1 MGVRSTNLPQ
11 TSLADEVLVN
21 RGGTTSTQPLQN
33 LSQQLSSSGAL
44 ADRMAMIETTSGLV
58 GYRFVAG
65 GPVAA
70 ATLANI
76 PLTGEQEIDGVT
88 TSNTRV
94 LVKDQSDPAE
104 NGIYETSSGAWSRAA
119 DFDAASDV
127 YGAAV
132 FVLGGGENADKTFLC
147 YSDVA
152 NLGQDGIH
160 WTEGPPTDRAA
171 AHAARISAESA
182 AESSR
187 NWAQGT
193 LPGGPGTKSSRE
205 HSVDAGASAVLAAAD
220 AGATAADRAAAASS
234 ASQAGVYRDQAA
246 TLSAAAGAPS
256 GEALPTLP
264 DAGHPADSYFRLL
277 LGPGVKIY
285 RNDAG
290 TWTDTEIWERGPR
303 FDSVALMLND
313 ETATYGGD
321 GTIIEAGG
329 YRIREVLTGDDYVN
343 EGGAKLKV
351 LPGPDGQ
358 YNDAAFG
365 PPIGAN
371 DNIASV
377 SKFLAARQTVL
388 KLPAIERSVPQPK
401 LHLISEMANGKNFQG
416 FPAAVRH
423 DGTDFILYREGL
435 GHVET
440 PPFGTKA
447 RLVCAVRPTN
457 GIAPTGRTVI
467 YAPTGIDPRD
477 PNILRDDY
485 GNAILVGGVFKVV
498 MFEWAGDYTSGSA
511 SAKVFDLDPANIA
524 AGLVNPV
531 TIPLPVQAV
540 KSDVRLLDNGD
551 YAFIGYSIANT
562 CYLVTTADWA
572 TFATEEIG
580 PGNESAFCQT
590 QDGAL
595 NVVARA
601 EERFGEAT
609 TVFYKKPAGGTWYIH
624 DVLPYTLNAPTLVKG
639 QGIRVISSYPEGSDG
654 WLLFARD
661 KSGRTALTSVTAPIS
676 ELVAFRSKES
686 FGQTISKFTD
696 RTTIMGTPRGGVA
709 PVGDNH
715 YCSVI
720 AANFSGDL
728 EIYTYAEFKTAL
740 ELAATSFYVA
750 VWRIQARFDG
760 DQGVRPKLPSR
771 RNYIK
776 NGAFEQGGHG
786 FDLTNPNIEV
796 VQDAATGRNLLRVTD
811 AMASNL
817 PYFLVDTV
825 AGETLF
831 LKAKMRLNSSNLTTG
846 RHVEIAI
853 NDFSTGSSVLLQTEI
868 PELDPLDF
876 GTDWVEVAF
885 RPFVAPGNRLLI
897 AIKTNGAISS
907 AETDFAE
914 IALSDD
920 YGVGLAPPVRLTD
933 RVVVGALAF
942 GVAPTGGQS
951 ASGTYSSNIWTAL
964 GLTKLYSGLPM
975 PAAAAADVTI
985 ALNNCLTQG
994 GSLKCICTSATVNS
1008 DGSVSASFAVA
1019 PGETGTMGGT
1029 VTCLATAT
1037 IRVP

>member
-1 MGVRSTNLPQ
+1 MSAELLLDYDTHV
-11 TSLADEVLVN
+11 
-21 RGGTTSTQPLQN
+21 
-33 LSQQLSSSGAL
+33 
-44 ADRMAMIETTSGLV
+44 
-58 GYRFVAG
+58 VAG
-65 GPVAA
+65 TGPYAVAF
-70 ATLANI
+70 
-76 PLTGEQEIDGVT
+76 
-88 TSNTRV
+88 SF
-94 LVKDQSDPAE
+94 SDPAHVVLRVFRADGTSALIAPE
-104 NGIYETSSGAWSRAA
+104 DWSLTPTGAVPGGWEGGSITLGIDAAA
-119 DFDAASDV
+119 DLVGLTIRPERDSQLEQGWIPSANTRETALQAQLDWITRAVQEVALGNARGLRGRDPLDPFVAVPGTLLGFDDDGKPVSNIDYLELISAPARAQAWAESPTPPDP
-127 YGAAV
+127 
-132 FVLGGGENADKTFLC
+132 ENA
-147 YSDVA
+147 
-152 NLGQDGIH
+152 
-160 WTEGPPTDRAA
+160 
-171 AHAARISAESA
+171 ES
-182 AESSR
+182 
-187 NWAQGT
+187 
-193 LPGGPGTKSSRE
+193 KSSR
-205 HSVDAGASAVLAAAD
+205 SWTLLGQIAAGDATGAAAQTLLD
-220 AGATAADRAAAASS
+220 RQATAADRA
-234 ASQAGVYRDQAA
+234 QTLLDRQAA
-246 TLSAAAGAPS
+246 TAAAAAADLAARAAAAMAYPSLAAGEAATADGGLFRVNTPIGVKLYEKVSGAGEFIDWVGEVLLDDAAAVEASTETDFTLEQYLRTRAEGHAYKVVSS
-256 GEALPTLP
+256 GE
-264 DAGHPADSYFRLL
+264 D
-277 LGPGVKIY
+277 
-285 RNDAG
+285 
-290 TWTDTEIWERGPR
+290 
-303 FDSVALMLND
+303 
-313 ETATYGGD
+313 
-321 GTIIEAGG
+321 
-329 YRIREVLTGDDYVN
+329 LTMA
-343 EGGAKLKV
+343 GGAKLKV
-351 LPGPDGQ
+351 QPGPDGQ

-365 PPIGAN
+365 PPIGAAG
-371 DNIASV
+371 NIASV
-377 SKFLAARQTVL
+377 SKFLAARQTAL
-388 KLPAIERSVPQPK
+388 TLPAIDRLVPQPK
-401 LHLISEMANGKNFQG
+401 LNLVSEMANGKNFQG
-416 FPAAVRH
+416 FPSAVRH
-423 DGTDFILYREGL
+423 NGSDFIIYREGL

-440 PPFGTKA
+440 PPFSTKA

-467 YAPTGIDPRD
+467 YAPNGIDPRD

-511 SAKVFDLDPANIA
+511 SAKVFDLDPDGIA

-531 TIPLPVQAV
+531 TIPSPVVAV
-540 KSDVRLLDNGD
+540 KSDVRLLDSGD
-551 YAFIGYSIANT
+551 YAFVGYSLSNT
-562 CYLVTTADWA
+562 CYLVTTSDWS
-572 TFATEEIG
+572 TFSTEEIG
-580 PGNESAFCQT
+580 PGNEAAFCQT

-601 EERFGEAT
+601 EERFGAAT
-609 TVFYKKPAGGTWYIH
+609 TIFYKRPAGGSWYIH

-786 FDLTNPNIEV
+786 FDLTNANIEV

-942 GVAPTGGQS
+942 GAAPTGGQS
-951 ASGTYSSNIWTAL
+951 ASATYSSNIWTTL